1 MVLRAVASA
10 GMVLVATLMG
20 GLTACAQEPPTPQQ
34 IAGAVSPLPA
44 AMRDGA
50 TVLGYRRGK
59 LVALRD
65 GTNEMI
71 CLADDPSQA
80 GFHAACYHRDLEPFM
95 ARGRAL
101 RAEGA
106 ERPAIDSVRA
116 AEIESG
122 ALAMPREPRAL
133 YSLSSKQEFDPA
145 AGIAPESS
153 GLQVVYMPYATE
165 ESTGISATPGPGPWL
180 MFPGKPWAH
189 LMIAR

>member
-1 MVLRAVASA
+1 MIQRAFASTGVSLA
-10 GMVLVATLMG
+10 AMLMG
-20 GLTACAQEPPTPQQ
+20 TLTACAQEPPAPQQ
-34 IAGAVSPLPA
+34 IAGAVSPLPE

-50 TVLGYRRGK
+50 TVLGYRRGR
-59 LVALRD
+59 LVELRQ

-71 CLADDPSQA
+71 CLADDPGQA

-95 ARGRAL
+95 ARGREL

-106 ERPAIDSVRA
+106 ERPAIDSVRE

-145 AGIAPESS
+145 TGTAPESS

-180 MFPGKPWAH
+180 MFPGRPWAH

>member
-1 MVLRAVASA
+1 M
-10 GMVLVATLMG
+10 LMG
-20 GLTACAQEPPTPQQ
+20 GLTACAQEPPAPQQ
-34 IAGAVSPLPA
+34 IAGAVGPLPE

-59 LVALRD
+59 LVTLRE

-71 CLADDPSQA
+71 CLADDPGQA
-80 GFHAACYHRDLEPFM
+80 GYHAACYHRDLEPFM

-122 ALAMPREPRAL
+122 ALAMPRGPRAL
-133 YSLSSKQEFDPA
+133 YSLSSKQEFDAA
-145 AGIAPESS
+145 AGVAPESS

-165 ESTGISATPGPGPWL
+165 ESTGMSATPGPGPWL

>member
-1 MVLRAVASA
+1 MVLRTVASVGVAVA
-10 GMVLVATLMG
+10 ATIAG
-20 GLTACAQEPPTPQQ
+20 GLTACAQEPSAAQQ
-34 IAGAVSPLPA
+34 IAGAVSPLPES
-44 AMRDGA
+44 MRDGA
-50 TVLGYRRGK
+50 AVLGYRRGK
-59 LVALRD
+59 LVTLRE

-71 CLADDPSQA
+71 CLADDPGQE

-101 RAEGA
+101 RAAGK
-106 ERPAIDSVRA
+106 ERPAIDSVRE
-116 AEIESG
+116 AEIGSG

-145 AGIAPESS
+145 AGAAPDAS

-180 MFPGKPWAH
+180 MVPGKPWAH